1 MTLRELIAALLE
13 SGIDIDTK
21 ISVAL
26 SDHEG
31 EGEWR
36 YISLTNNIV
45 NYDDGTCAIIGE

>member
-31 EGEWR
+31 EWR